1 MDKKTIKQVYVSG
14 GSKPIE
20 NPTKTPLNK
29 QNIKEQN
36 VKNNKENNIIFKS
49 EALND
54 NKSQEVKIESIK
66 KQLDE
71 NISKKSNKIFLTED
85 NCADSKSDKNCN
97 KKKGIWEKIKKI
109 KNIEIYIAIAFV
121 VIVLLI
127 YFSSN
132 FSWSSKNNKNST
144 NNYTSA
150 YDYCFETE
158 KKLSKLLST
167 IEDAGK
173 VDIMITFES
182 TPERVIAYITSSSK
196 NTSSV
201 GDGGFNENNQNSSS
215 PQVIYVSGDQ
225 IPLILKEVSPKVIG
239 VLIVAEG
246 ADDIKVKLDII
257 NAVSVLLDVSP
268 EQIKVLTMNKG

>member
-1 MDKKTIKQVYVSG
+1 MDKKIIKQVYISG
-14 GSKPIE
+14 SSKIE
-20 NPTKTPLNK
+20 SSTKSPL
-29 QNIKEQN
+29 IIH
-36 VKNNKENNIIFKS
+36 NKEEQSTKSDKEHFNIIPKPENINS
-49 EALND
+49 NR
-54 NKSQEVKIESIK
+54 SQEVKNDTIK

-71 NISKKSNKIFLTED
+71 NLSKKSNKIFLTDE
-85 NCADSKSDKNCN
+85 NFSDSKPDKNSN
-97 KKKGIWEKIKKI
+97 KKKGIWERIKKI

-121 VIVLLI
+121 VIVLFI

-132 FSWSSKNNKNST
+132 FSWPSKNNKNNQ

-150 YDYCFETE
+150 YDYCLETE

-182 TPERVIAYITSSSK
+182 TPERVIAYITSTSK
-196 NTSSV
+196 NTSSG
-201 GDGGFNENNQNSSS
+201 GDGGFNENTQNSSS

-225 IPLILKEVSPKVIG
+225 LPLILKEVSPKVIG

-246 ADDIKVKLDII
+246 ADDIRVKLDII